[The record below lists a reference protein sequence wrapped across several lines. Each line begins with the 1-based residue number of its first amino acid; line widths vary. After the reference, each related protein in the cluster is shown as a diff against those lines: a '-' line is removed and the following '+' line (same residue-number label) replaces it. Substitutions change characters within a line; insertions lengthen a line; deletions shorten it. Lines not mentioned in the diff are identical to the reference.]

1 MVDISIVIRTYN
13 ESRWLPELLDAIRQ
27 QDLRHFTSE
36 TVIVDSGSTDGTLKI
51 AREFGCRIVG
61 IEKERFTFGRSLNY
75 GCEAAN
81 GSWLVFI
88 SGHCIPTN
96 KDWLHNLVLP
106 LEQRHC
112 DYTYGRQEGRAD
124 ITKFSEEQLFR
135 KYFPEI
141 SAVPQDGFFC
151 NNANAALTKAA
162 WLEHPFDEELTG
174 LEDMALAKKIY
185 EAGHAIG
192 YVAEASVY
200 HIHEEG
206 WRQVKRRYE
215 REAIALKSIM
225 PEVHVSLTDFLR
237 YLAAG
242 IFFDWSAA
250 LVDRQLSRQWLNI
263 CKFRLM
269 QFYGTYR
276 GNHEHRN
283 LSRRMKEQY
292 FYPNKKKSFNK
303 PRIKNDG
310 DRVGVQKRSSSADES
325 SQRKSVGEKFSS
337 TGR

>member
-13 ESRWLPELLDAIRQ
+13 EARWLPELLEAIGR
-27 QDLRHFTSE
+27 QDLREFTGE
-36 TVIVDSGSTDGTLKI
+36 TVIVDSGSTDDTLKI
-51 AREFGCRIVG
+51 ARKFGCRIVG

-75 GCEAAN
+75 GCDAAAGN
-81 GSWLVFI
+81 WLVFI
-88 SGHCIPTN
+88 SGHCIPTDA
-96 KDWLHNLVLP
+96 DWLYNLVLP
-106 LEQRHC
+106 LAEGSC
-112 DYTYGRQEGRAD
+112 SYTYGRQEGRPR
-124 ITKFSEEQLFR
+124 ITKYSEEQLFK
-135 KYFPEI
+135 KYFPEM

-151 NNANAALTKAA
+151 NNANAALSKAA
-162 WLEHPFDEELTG
+162 WQIHPFDEELTG

-185 EAGHAIG
+185 EAGHGIG
-192 YVAEASVY
+192 YVADSSVY

-225 PEVHVSLTDFLR
+225 PEVHVSFTDFVR

-250 LVDRQLSRQWLNI
+250 LVDRKLSREWLNI

-276 GNHEHRN
+276 GNHEHRH

-303 PRIKNDG
+303 PRVQGNG
-310 DRVGVQKRSSSADES
+310 DRVDVQERGSAADES
-325 SQRKSVGEKFSS
+325 SQRQGVRKELSPS
-337 TGR
+337 GR